1 MEANIN
7 RLFILLLALV
17 CVAQAASAFEVKT
30 QTIDP
35 ASGALE
41 PGQQVTARYVL
52 TYDMITS
59 GGNDESFEF
68 STGLQNPSW
77 TFILYRDGVV
87 IYTTKKTGYY
97 PVLTEFEIDYGEGN
111 IELDVQV
118 RGIVPSTGGTKALV
132 TKIEHLRDNDVRDT
146 HSVTRDVARVA
157 PTTIPTTIPTT
168 APTPASG
175 GGTGAATPTQS
186 WPATTASA
194 SFDIKAETVN
204 PASGPLE
211 PGQQMTAR
219 HVLTYNMVTAAGNDE
234 SFEFSTGLSNPTWDF
249 TVYRDGVAIYT
260 TKKTGYYPVLTEFE
274 LAYGDGNLELAVQVR
289 GTVPSSTGEKI
300 LVTKIEH
307 LQNHEVKDTYSLN
320 RDLVGVVPATTPTT
334 ISTATPTSVGGGTG
348 AVAAAQPQSTLTDAN
363 ILQVK
368 TDEGFN
374 FGGDLPLYVGVGV
387 MIAVVL
393 PAGYF
398 LHSRRNGRVTQNRRS
413 KSIGARPA
421 AGHSAG
427 QAPRRQDADIALG
440 GVDLLTRNGRSR
452 SLKKSDSNTVLPG
465 DSIESTAKPEISI
478 ALNRANIYADEW
490 DKIELTLVNTGTAH
504 AFDIALTF
512 SNDIDTR
519 LLRPVDLAVGE
530 SKTIEAG
537 IRPRT
542 RGKVPLE
549 ITARY
554 RDAANQT
561 YKQITSLWL
570 SVESRNDTAP
580 SSSPVPLSMSRPVT
594 SKSLPPEM
602 VDRYTAAEFIG
613 KGGFA
618 RVFKV
623 QKSDGSWVALK
634 IPITLDA
641 ATGKSFIAELQNWT
655 SMVHENIVQVKDY
668 NIMPLPYF
676 EMELCDGTLATLERP
691 VPPDH
696 AAWLLF
702 NICEGLKYA
711 HARGILHRDLKPQ
724 NIMLKEGMPKI
735 SDWGLSKVMTQSTT
749 TTVSGG
755 FTAYYAAPEQ
765 ITNKPK
771 DQRMDI
777 WQLGVIAYELVTGQ
791 LPFVG
796 ESMVEIGMAIATKE
810 PERPGAVH
818 PDAQPLNAIILK
830 CLEKNP
836 EQRYQSVVDLQKDLA
851 VYLKMNYTR
860 SLGES
865 IRVNDLQRSAYYCGD
880 LVLISMKIGDLVAA
894 YKYAND
900 LIRYSIGEIRVEAT
914 ELTKQIKMMVEME
927 IQELPDE
934 LIRKAEVLVY
944 QVRMK

>member
-1 MEANIN
+1 MRANIN

-17 CVAQAASAFEVKT
+17 CVAQATSAFDIKT
-30 QTIDP
+30 ETVNP

-41 PGQQVTARYVL
+41 PGQQVTARHVL
-52 TYDMITS
+52 TYDMVTT
-59 GGNDESFEF
+59 GGNDE
-68 STGLQNPSW
+68 T
-77 TFILYRDGVV
+77 
-87 IYTTKKTGYY
+87 
-97 PVLTEFEIDYGEGN
+97 
-111 IELDVQV
+111 
-118 RGIVPSTGGTKALV
+118 
-132 TKIEHLRDNDVRDT
+132 
-146 HSVTRDVARVA
+146 
-157 PTTIPTTIPTT
+157 
-168 APTPASG
+168 
-175 GGTGAATPTQS
+175 
-186 WPATTASA
+186 
-194 SFDIKAETVN
+194 
-204 PASGPLE
+204 
-211 PGQQMTAR
+211 
-219 HVLTYNMVTAAGNDE
+219 
-234 SFEFSTGLSNPTWDF
+234 FEFSTGLSNPTWDF

-260 TKKTGYYPVLTEFE
+260 TKKTGYYPTLTEFE
-274 LAYGDGNLELAVQVR
+274 IDYGDGDTQLDAQVR
-289 GTVPSSTGEKI
+289 GVVPSTGDTKV

-320 RDLVGVVPATTPTT
+320 RDIVGVISTT
-334 ISTATPTSVGGGTG
+334 IPTAISTVAPTPVSGGGTG
-348 AVAAAQPQSTLTDAN
+348 TAAAAQPQFTPFTLVGAN
-363 ILQVK
+363 SLQVK

-374 FGGDLPLYVGVGV
+374 FSGNLLLYVGVGV

-398 LHSRRNGRVTQNRRS
+398 LHSRRNGRSTQNRRS
-413 KSIGARPA
+413 KSSGARPP

-427 QAPRRQDADIALG
+427 QTPRRPDAVISPGRADLSTQDG
-440 GVDLLTRNGRSR
+440 RNRP
-452 SLKKSDSNTVLPG
+452 LKKSDRNIVLPDEG
-465 DSIESTAKPEISI
+465 SIKSTAKPEVSI
-478 ALNRANIYADEW
+478 TLSRANIYVDEW
-490 DKIELTLVNTGTAH
+490 DKIELTLVNAGTAP
-504 AFDIALTF
+504 ASDITLTF
-512 SNDIDTR
+512 SNDVDTR

-530 SKTIEAG
+530 SRTIEAG
-537 IRPRT
+537 IKPRT
-542 RGKVPLE
+542 RGKLPLE

-554 RDAANQT
+554 RDATNQT
-561 YKQITSLWL
+561 YKQTTSLWL
-570 SVESRNDTAP
+570 LVESRNDPA
-580 SSSPVPLSMSRPVT
+580 SSGSPVPLSMSRPVT
-594 SKSLPPEM
+594 LKSLPPEM
-602 VDRYTAAEFIG
+602 ADRYAVSEFIG

-623 QKSDGSWVALK
+623 QKPDRSWAALK

-655 SMVHENIVQVKDY
+655 SMVHENIVLVEDY

-724 NIMLKEGMPKI
+724 NIMLKDGMPKI
-735 SDWGLSKVMTQSTT
+735 SDWGLSKVMTQSRT

-771 DQRMDI
+771 DQRTDI

-791 LPFVG
+791 LPFNG

-851 VYLKMNYTR
+851 VYLKMNYTK

-900 LIRYSIGEIRVEAT
+900 LIRYSTGEIRVEAT
-914 ELTKQIKMMVEME
+914 ELAKQIKMMVEME

-944 QVRMK
+944 QVRMM

>member
-17 CVAQAASAFEVKT
+17 CVTQATSAFDIKT
-30 QTIDP
+30 ETVNP

-68 STGLQNPSW
+68 STGLSNPVW
-77 TFILYRDGVV
+77 DFIVYRDGVA

-97 PVLTEFEIDYGEGN
+97 PILTEFEIDYGEGD
-111 IELDVQV
+111 IELDAQV
-118 RGIVPSTGGTKALV
+118 RGTVPSSASNKVLI
-132 TKIEHLRDNDVRDT
+132 TKIDHLRDKDVKDT
-146 HSVTRDVARVA
+146 YSVTRDVARVA
-157 PTTIPTTIPTT
+157 PTT
-168 APTPASG
+168 APTPASS

-186 WPATTASA
+186 WPATTAST

-374 FGGDLPLYVGVGV
+374 FGGNLLLYVGVGV
-387 MIAVVL
+387 MVAVVL

-398 LHSRRNGRVTQNRRS
+398 LHSRRNGRSTQNRRS
-413 KSIGARPA
+413 KSSGARSP

-427 QAPRRQDADIALG
+427 QTPRRQDAA
-440 GVDLLTRNGRSR
+440 VSPADLSTQNGRSR
-452 SLKKSDSNTVLPG
+452 SLKKSDSNIVLPD
-465 DSIESTAKPEISI
+465 DSIKSTAKPEISI
-478 ALNRANIYADEW
+478 TLSRANIYADEW
-490 DKIELTLVNTGTAH
+490 DKIELTLVNAGTAH
-504 AFDIALTF
+504 AFDITLMF
-512 SNDIDTR
+512 SNDVDTR

-530 SKTIEAG
+530 SRTIEAG
-537 IRPRT
+537 IKPRT
-542 RGKVPLE
+542 RGKIPLE

-554 RDAANQT
+554 RDATNQT
-561 YKQITSLWL
+561 YKQTISLWL
-570 SVESRNDTAP
+570 SVESRNDPTS
-580 SSSPVPLSMSRPVT
+580 SSSPVPLSISRPVT
-594 SKSLPPEM
+594 QKSLPPEM
-602 VDRYTAAEFIG
+602 ADRYTASDFIG

-623 QKSDGSWVALK
+623 QKPDGSWAALK

-655 SMVHENIVQVKDY
+655 SMVHENIVLVEDY

-735 SDWGLSKVMTQSTT
+735 SDWGLSKVMTQSRT

-771 DQRMDI
+771 DSRTDI

-791 LPFVG
+791 LPFLG

-810 PERPGAVH
+810 PELPGAVH

>member
-17 CVAQAASAFEVKT
+17 CVTQATSAFDIKT
-30 QTIDP
+30 ETVNP

-68 STGLQNPSW
+68 STGLSNPVW
-77 TFILYRDGVV
+77 DFIVYRDGVA

-97 PVLTEFEIDYGEGN
+97 PILTEFEIDYGEGD
-111 IELDVQV
+111 IELDAQV
-118 RGIVPSTGGTKALV
+118 RGTVPSSASNKVLI
-132 TKIEHLRDNDVRDT
+132 TKIDHLRDKDVKDT
-146 HSVTRDVARVA
+146 YSVTRDVARVA
-157 PTTIPTTIPTT
+157 PTT
-168 APTPASG
+168 APTPASS

-186 WPATTASA
+186 WPATTAST

-204 PASGPLE
+204 PASGALE
-211 PGQQMTAR
+211 PGQPVTAR

-234 SFEFSTGLSNPTWDF
+234 SFEFSTALSNPTWDF

-363 ILQVK
+363 IFQVK

-374 FGGDLPLYVGVGV
+374 FGGNLLLYVGVGV

-398 LHSRRNGRVTQNRRS
+398 LHSRRNGGSTPNGRS
-413 KSIGARPA
+413 KSIGARPP

-427 QAPRRQDADIALG
+427 RAPRRQDAVISPGRA
-440 GVDLLTRNGRSR
+440 DLSIQNDRSR
-452 SLKKSDSNTVLPG
+452 SLKKSDSNTVLPDEG
-465 DSIESTAKPEISI
+465 SIKSTARPEISVT
-478 ALNRANIYADEW
+478 LSRANIYADEW
-490 DKIELTLVNTGTAH
+490 DKIELTLVNAGTAH
-504 AFDIALTF
+504 AFDITLTF
-512 SNDIDTR
+512 SNDVDTR
-519 LLRPVDLAVGE
+519 LLRPVDLTVGE
-530 SKTIEAG
+530 SRTIEAG
-537 IRPRT
+537 IKPRT
-542 RGKVPLE
+542 RGKIPLE

-554 RDAANQT
+554 RDATNQT
-561 YKQITSLWL
+561 YKQTISLWL
-570 SVESRNDTAP
+570 SVESRNDPTS
-580 SSSPVPLSMSRPVT
+580 SSSPVPLSISRPVT
-594 SKSLPPEM
+594 QKSLPPEM
-602 VDRYTAAEFIG
+602 ADRYTASDFIG

-623 QKSDGSWVALK
+623 QKPDGSWAALK

-655 SMVHENIVQVKDY
+655 SMVHENIVLVEDC

-735 SDWGLSKVMTQSTT
+735 SDWGLSKVMTQSRT

-771 DQRMDI
+771 DSRTDI

-791 LPFVG
+791 LPFLG

-810 PERPGAVH
+810 PELPGAVH

-851 VYLKMNYTR
+851 VYLKMNYTQ

-865 IRVNDLQRSAYYCGD
+865 IHVNDLQRSAYYCGD

-900 LIRYSIGEIRVEAT
+900 LIRYSAGEIRVEAT
-914 ELTKQIKMMVEME
+914 ELAKQIKMMVEME

>member
-1 MEANIN
+1 MKANIN

-17 CVAQAASAFEVKT
+17 CVAQATSAFDIKIETVN
-30 QTIDP
+30 P
-35 ASGALE
+35 ASSAVE

-59 GGNDESFEF
+59 TGNDETFEF
-68 STGLQNPSW
+68 STGLSNPVW
-77 TFILYRDGVV
+77 DFIVYRDGVA

-97 PVLTEFEIDYGEGN
+97 PVLTEFEIGYGDGD
-111 IELDVQV
+111 IELDAQL
-118 RGIVPSTGGTKALV
+118 RGIVPSSASNKVLI
-132 TKIEHLRDNDVRDT
+132 TKIDHLRDKDVKDT
-146 HSVTRDVARVA
+146 YSVTRDVARVA
-157 PTTIPTTIPTT
+157 PTT
-168 APTPASG
+168 APTPASS

-194 SFDIKAETVN
+194 SFDIKTETVN
-204 PASGPLE
+204 PASGALE
-211 PGQQMTAR
+211 PGQLVAAR

-289 GTVPSSTGEKI
+289 GTVPSSAGGKI

-307 LQNHEVKDTYSLN
+307 LQNYEVKDTYSLN
-320 RDLVGVVPATTPTT
+320 RDIVGVIPTT
-334 ISTATPTSVGGGTG
+334 IPTAAPTPVSGGGTG
-348 AVAAAQPQSTLTDAN
+348 AAAAAQPQSTLTGAN
-363 ILQVK
+363 TLQVK

-374 FGGDLPLYVGVGV
+374 FGGNLLLYVGVGV
-387 MIAVVL
+387 MVAVVL

-398 LHSRRNGRVTQNRRS
+398 LHSRRNGGSTPNGRS
-413 KSIGARPA
+413 KSSGARSP

-427 QAPRRQDADIALG
+427 QTPRRQDAA
-440 GVDLLTRNGRSR
+440 VSPADLSTQNGRSR
-452 SLKKSDSNTVLPG
+452 SLKKSDSNIVLPD
-465 DSIESTAKPEISI
+465 DSIKSTAKPEISI
-478 ALNRANIYADEW
+478 TLSRANIYADEW
-490 DKIELTLVNTGTAH
+490 DKIELTLVNAGTAH
-504 AFDIALTF
+504 AFDITLMF
-512 SNDIDTR
+512 SNDVDTR

-530 SKTIEAG
+530 SRTIEAG
-537 IRPRT
+537 IKPRT
-542 RGKVPLE
+542 RGKIPLE

-554 RDAANQT
+554 RDATNQT
-561 YKQITSLWL
+561 YKQTTSLWL
-570 SVESRNDTAP
+570 SVESRNDPA
-580 SSSPVPLSMSRPVT
+580 SSGSLVPLSISRPVT
-594 SKSLPPEM
+594 QKSLPPEM
-602 VDRYTAAEFIG
+602 ADRYTASEFIG

-623 QKSDGSWVALK
+623 QKPDGSWAALK

-655 SMVHENIVQVKDY
+655 SMVHENIVLVADY

-676 EMELCDGTLATLERP
+676 EMELCEGTLATLERP

-735 SDWGLSKVMTQSTT
+735 SDWGLSKVMTQSRT

-771 DQRMDI
+771 DSRTDI

-791 LPFVG
+791 LPFLG

>member
-1 MEANIN
+1 MKANIN

-17 CVAQAASAFEVKT
+17 CVAQATSAFDIKIETVN
-30 QTIDP
+30 P
-35 ASGALE
+35 ASSAVE

-59 GGNDESFEF
+59 TGNDETFEF
-68 STGLQNPSW
+68 STGLSNPVW
-77 TFILYRDGVV
+77 DFIVYRDGVA

-97 PVLTEFEIDYGEGN
+97 PILTEFEIDYGEGD
-111 IELDVQV
+111 IELDAQV
-118 RGIVPSTGGTKALV
+118 RGTVPSSASNKVLI
-132 TKIEHLRDNDVRDT
+132 TKIDHLRDKDVKDT
-146 HSVTRDVARVA
+146 YSVTRDVARVA
-157 PTTIPTTIPTT
+157 PTT
-168 APTPASG
+168 APTPASS

-194 SFDIKAETVN
+194 SFDIKTETVN
-204 PASGPLE
+204 PASGALE
-211 PGQQMTAR
+211 PGQLVAAR

-289 GTVPSSTGEKI
+289 GTVPSSAGGKI

-307 LQNHEVKDTYSLN
+307 LQNYEVKDTYSLN
-320 RDLVGVVPATTPTT
+320 RDIVGVIPTT
-334 ISTATPTSVGGGTG
+334 IPTAAPTPVSGGGTG
-348 AVAAAQPQSTLTDAN
+348 AAAAAQPQSTLTGAN
-363 ILQVK
+363 TLQVK

-374 FGGDLPLYVGVGV
+374 FGGNLLLYVGVGV
-387 MIAVVL
+387 MVAVVL

-398 LHSRRNGRVTQNRRS
+398 LHSRRNGGSTPNGRS
-413 KSIGARPA
+413 KSSGARSP

-427 QAPRRQDADIALG
+427 QTPRRQDAA
-440 GVDLLTRNGRSR
+440 VSPADLSTQNGRSR
-452 SLKKSDSNTVLPG
+452 SLKKSDSNIVLPD
-465 DSIESTAKPEISI
+465 DSIKSTAKPEISI
-478 ALNRANIYADEW
+478 TLSRANIYADEW
-490 DKIELTLVNTGTAH
+490 DKIELTLVNAGTAH
-504 AFDIALTF
+504 AFDITLMF
-512 SNDIDTR
+512 SNDVDTR

-530 SKTIEAG
+530 SRTIEAG
-537 IRPRT
+537 IKPRT
-542 RGKVPLE
+542 RGKIPLE

-554 RDAANQT
+554 RDATNQT
-561 YKQITSLWL
+561 YKQTTSLWL
-570 SVESRNDTAP
+570 SVESRNDPA
-580 SSSPVPLSMSRPVT
+580 SSGSLVPLSISRPVT
-594 SKSLPPEM
+594 QKSLPPEM
-602 VDRYTAAEFIG
+602 ADRYTASEFIG

-623 QKSDGSWVALK
+623 QKPDGSWAALK

-655 SMVHENIVQVKDY
+655 SMVHENIVLVADY

-676 EMELCDGTLATLERP
+676 EMELCEGTLATLERP

-735 SDWGLSKVMTQSTT
+735 SDWGLSKVMTQSRT

-771 DQRMDI
+771 DSRTDI

-791 LPFVG
+791 LPFLG